1 MSNNFS
7 DLSQLNGN
15 LFSHMSF
22 NQKRKLMYNWHVIPY
37 DVIIKES
44 WDFSLILVFMICTKK
59 KTETVSSKTTVPD
72 SMLCI
77 SYKIMFQIINFQV
90 VDAS

>member
-1 MSNNFS
+1 
-7 DLSQLNGN
+7 
-15 LFSHMSF
+15 
-22 NQKRKLMYNWHVIPY
+22 MYQ
-37 DVIIKES
+37 
-44 WDFSLILVFMICTKK
+44 K

-77 SYKIMFQIINFQV
+77 GYNIMFQIINFQV

>member
-1 MSNNFS
+1 
-7 DLSQLNGN
+7 
-15 LFSHMSF
+15 
-22 NQKRKLMYNWHVIPY
+22 MYQ
-37 DVIIKES
+37 
-44 WDFSLILVFMICTKK
+44 K

-90 VDAS
+90 VDASWSFYIIIYDFSLRELTQPGTWKVTTFAQIFGALE